1 MKQELIM
8 ENWRNYQE
16 NLLVETMTRNLITKW
31 TKAIMILIKYGME
44 KAENSTPLREA
55 YGINYDLWIQNMGK
69 DFPTKEECNWWCN
82 GIPDEYTGET
92 IKRRSKLK
100 SKTPKGIVPLEAFKL
115 TLDFAPWK
123 AEPDDIHVAVE
134 AGFSS
139 KENIYKSTRYPDMEP
154 RRPENNFL
162 YVDIEINTNYIKT
175 KEDLLR
181 QMGYINE
188 KLRETLA
195 HEFQHARDTRLRGQL
210 ITVQQDA
217 DYYFSPREI
226 RGHARGYY
234 ERARVSKT
242 TFEEVV
248 DERIEMIKLRSHRQ
262 MTALLAKAS
271 EVMGNPSEVEDYVR
285 RAESKKELIRRLPEW
300 KKALFEYARRNLPCT
315 ELKNGDT
322 IGNCGGS
329 KKKNWFEK
337 LKAWTLDKQRWL
349 GSENASKE
357 IYNFLKDPKN
367 RQKMLDD
374 LPDFPSQQEIQDWF
388 MDEDNVAPGV
398 SPFIDTLRYYLK

>member
-1 MKQELIM
+1 MKLIM
-8 ENWRNYQE
+8 ENWRNYKKE
-16 NLLVETMTRNLITKW
+16 LLVETMTRNLITEW
-31 TKAIMILIKYGME
+31 TKVIMVLIKYGME
-44 KAENSTPLREA
+44 EAENDTPLRKA
-55 YGINYDLWIQNMGK
+55 YGINYDLWIQNVGK

-82 GIPDEYTGET
+82 KGIPDKYTGRT

-115 TLDFAPWK
+115 TIDFGSWK
-123 AEPDDIHVAVE
+123 AEPDEIHVAVE

-139 KENIYKSTRYPDMEP
+139 KENIYKNSRYPDMEP
-154 RRPENNFL
+154 RRPKNNFL
-162 YVDIEINTNYIKT
+162 YVDIEVNTNYIKT
-175 KEDLLR
+175 KQDLLR
-181 QMGYINE
+181 QMNYINE

-210 ITVQQDA
+210 ITVKHDA

-234 ERARVSKT
+234 ERARVSRT

-248 DERIEMIKLRSHRQ
+248 DERIEMIRERSHRQ
-262 MTALLAKAS
+262 MIFLLRKAS
-271 EVMGNPSEVEDYVR
+271 EAQTAEERQEYWLRS
-285 RAESKKELIRRLPEW
+285 ESKKDLIKRLPEW
-300 KKALFEYARRNLPCT
+300 KKALFEYARRQLPCAK
-315 ELKNGDT
+315 LNNGDT

-329 KKKNWFEK
+329 KKKNWFDK

-357 IYNFLKDPKN
+357 MYNFLKDPKN

-374 LPDFPSQQEIQDWF
+374 LPDLPNKEDIRNWF
-388 MDEDNVAPGV
+388 MDDNNVKPGL
-398 SPFIDTLRYYLK
+398 SPFVDAIRDKLK